1 LLFFKR
7 LGEFERC
14 LLKSVSVANIPAVA
28 NPSGINHVASDA
40 RKPVGLV
47 QIALWS
53 SRKCFKKFVPIAFSW
68 SASFGKGSR
77 AVREIDSESV
87 ALVATAA
94 FCGSPEHAGL
104 IAPRDKSIR
113 QKTKSSALLEVISDL
128 VNISER

>member
-28 NPSGINHVASDA
+28 NPSGINQVASDA
-40 RKPVGLV
+40 RRLVGLV
-47 QIALWS
+47 QIAFWS

-68 SASFGKGSR
+68 SASLGKGSR
-77 AVREIDSESV
+77 GVREIDSESV

-94 FCGSPEHAGL
+94 FCGSPEHTAL
-104 IAPRDKSIR
+104 IIPRDKSMR
-113 QKTKSSALLEVISDL
+113 QQTKSALLLEFISDL
-128 VNISER
+128 VSISER